1 MKEDTL
7 ENALKIIE
15 ENKKERE
22 QKAMDYLQKAIEHI
36 EKEYNVIVFITPPQ
50 PSILKITA
58 K

>member
-1 MKEDTL
+1 
-7 ENALKIIE
+7 
-15 ENKKERE
+15 
-22 QKAMDYLQKAIEHI
+22 MDYLQKAIEHI